1 MFVCVRLLLHSH
13 LTFEQA
19 IAAAP
24 AEVLTAQGEVEV
36 RCFSPRMQPWLT
48 RLLVLQVS
56 AMLEVQAKKVRVV
69 LPCVCVQN
77 AASCA
82 ACTTRHLSRLTSLTH
97 DDRLPPPALQAN
109 PTSLLQRRVATLL
122 LFRTT

>member
-24 AEVLTAQGEVEV
+24 AAVLTAQGEVEV

-56 AMLEVQAKKVRVV
+56 AMHAAVQAWKV
-69 LPCVCVQN
+69 CVC
-77 AASCA
+77 AAVCLCA
-82 ACTTRHLSRLTSLTH
+82 VCSVLCCMHHASPSSLTSLTH
-97 DDRLPPPALQAN
+97 DARLLLPALQAKA
-109 PTSLLQRRVATLL
+109 TYLLQ
-122 LFRTT
+122 